1 MNIHYLQHVPF
12 EELGSIEAD
21 LTGKKHQLT
30 STNLY
35 KNESLPTVD
44 DIDWLIIMGGPMGVN
59 DEDQYHWLKQ
69 EKQFIKQAIES
80 GKIVLG
86 ICLGAQLIAAALGAR
101 VYKNR
106 HSEIGWFDIN
116 RHPDAEETIL
126 SSAIPPQVE
135 VFHWHGDTFDIP
147 AGAKSLAFSAACPN
161 QGFILDNRV
170 VGLQFHLE
178 TTPTSA
184 QALINKCRDELDG
197 SLYVQTESE
206 IVADPQ
212 RFSRINQIM
221 ANILNCLE
229 KQANK

>member
-12 EELGSIEAD
+12 EELGSIEAE
-21 LTGKKHQLT
+21 LTRKRHQLT
-30 STNLY
+30 STNLF
-35 KNESLPTVD
+35 KNELLPTVD
-44 DIDWLIIMGGPMGVN
+44 NIDWLIIMGGPMGVN
-59 DEDQYHWLKQ
+59 DEDQYRWLKQ

-80 GKIVLG
+80 GKIVMG
-86 ICLGAQLIAAALGAR
+86 ICLGAQLIAAALGAK

-106 HSEIGWFDIN
+106 HSEIGWFNIN
-116 RHPDAEETIL
+116 RHPEAEETIL

-147 AGAKSLAFSAACPN
+147 AGAKSLASSAACPN

-170 VGLQFHLE
+170 VGFQFHLE

-197 SLYVQTESE
+197 SVYVQSESE
-206 IVADPQ
+206 MLSDPR

-221 ANILNCLE
+221 ANVLDCLE
-229 KQANK
+229 KQAHE

>member
-1 MNIHYLQHVPF
+1 MKIHYLQHVPF
-12 EELGSIEAD
+12 EELGSIEAE
-21 LTGKKHQLT
+21 LTGRGHRLT

-44 DIDWLIIMGGPMGVN
+44 NIDWLIIMGGPMGVY
-59 DEDQYHWLKQ
+59 DEGEFPWLKQ
-69 EKQFIKQAIES
+69 EINFIQQTIKS
-80 GKIVLG
+80 GKIVMG
-86 ICLGAQLIAAALGAR
+86 ICLGAQLIAAALDAK

-106 HSEIGWFDIN
+106 HSEIGWFNIN
-116 RHPDAEETIL
+116 RHPEAESTIL
-126 SSAIPPQVE
+126 SAAIPPQIE

-147 AGAKSLAFSAACPN
+147 AGAKSLASSATCPN

-197 SLYVQTESE
+197 SVYVQSESE
-206 IVADPQ
+206 ILADPQ
-212 RFSRINQIM
+212 RFSRINQTM
-221 ANILNCLE
+221 ANILDCLE

>member
-1 MNIHYLQHVPF
+1 MKIHQRQHVPF
-12 EELGSIEAD
+12 EKLGSIEAD

-30 STNLY
+30 STNRY

-80 GKIVLG
+80 GKIVMG
-86 ICLGAQLIAAALGAR
+86 ICLGAQLIAAALDAK

-106 HSEIGWFDIN
+106 YSEIGWFNIN
-116 RHPDAEETIL
+116 RHPEAKNTIL
-126 SSAIPPQVE
+126 SDAIPPQVE

-147 AGAKSLAFSAACPN
+147 AGAKSLASSAACPN

-212 RFSRINQIM
+212 RFSRINQII